1 MNIPNTFGERLRD
14 LRKEK
19 NLLQSEFGELFGL
32 SPSAIGSYERNL
44 REPQYKHLVE
54 FADFFKV
61 STDFLLCRT
70 TERLTVSD
78 YTARD
83 TFELTELLSKYT
95 IFVNAVKLSPTDK
108 QRISDIAYT
117 ISFSSSGNNG

>member
-1 MNIPNTFGERLRD
+1 MQLSNTFGERLRD

-19 NLLQSEFGELFGL
+19 NLLQSEFGQLFEL

-44 REPQYKHLVE
+44 REPQYKHLIQ

-61 STDFLLCRT
+61 SVDFLLCRT
-70 TERLTVSD
+70 SERLTVSD

-83 TFELTELLSKYT
+83 TFELSELLNNHTVFVNTTELTPEYKKRLC
-95 IFVNAVKLSPTDK
+95 DM
-108 QRISDIAYT
+108 AYALT
-117 ISFSSSGNNG
+117 FNSGL

>member
-1 MNIPNTFGERLRD
+1 MEVSNTFGERLRD

-54 FADFFKV
+54 FADYFKV
-61 STDFLLCRT
+61 SVDFLLCRT
-70 TERLTVSD
+70 TERLTVAD

-83 TFELTELLSKYT
+83 EFQLTELLDKHT
-95 IFVNAVKLSPTDK
+95 IFIGSNELTPQDK
-108 QRISDIAYT
+108 QRVSDIACT
-117 ISFSSSGNNG
+117 LLFK

>member
-1 MNIPNTFGERLRD
+1 MNISNTFGERLRD

-44 REPQYKHLVE
+44 REPQYKHLIE

-61 STDFLLCRT
+61 SIDFLLCRT
-70 TERLTVSD
+70 TERLTVAD

-83 TFELTELLSKYT
+83 TFELSELLNTYTVYIESTEL
-95 IFVNAVKLSPTDK
+95 SPQDK
-108 QRISDIAYT
+108 QRVSDIAYA
-117 ISFSSSGNNG
+117 ISFKNGS

>member
-1 MNIPNTFGERLRD
+1 MDISNTFGERLRD
-14 LRKEK
+14 LRKER
-19 NLLQSEFGELFGL
+19 NLLQSEFGEHFGL

-61 STDFLLCRT
+61 SIDFLLCRT
-70 TERLTVSD
+70 SERLTIAD

-83 TFELTELLSKYT
+83 TFELSELLNTYT
-95 IFVNAVKLSPTDK
+95 IYVGSSQLTPQDK
-108 QRISDIAYT
+108 QRVSDIAYA
-117 ISFSSSGNNG
+117 ILFKSGS